1 MQWNTLQFSTAKR
14 NDTFPAKRKS
24 HYWLIGE
31 RWWPVRFTTCSQEA
45 LNLNMIHSSSA
56 QPRFLSN
63 WPVWVWPICSWAS
76 VNPDHFTGVC
86 VLGGGVVKQLAVPW
100 RITLTI
106 SCIVGRLLFLCQ
118 WQKNVFCERASTFF
132 FIHLFPFGWEKFGW
146 RFSTLFSNPGRL
158 QGNNHFSWN

>member
-1 MQWNTLQFSTAKR
+1 MEYTSVLNSKKKWYVSSQKEKSLLVNWRTVVVCTFYGVFTGSSELKY
-14 NDTFPAKRKS
+14 DTFIIRPAQVFKQ
-24 HYWLIGE
+24 LTG
-31 RWWPVRFTTCSQEA
+31 
-45 LNLNMIHSSSA
+45 
-56 QPRFLSN
+56 LSLTHLQL
-63 WPVWVWPICSWAS
+63 S
-76 VNPDHFTGVC
+76 VSEPWSLHWCVC
-86 VLGGGVVKQLAVPW
+86 VGGGGVVKQLAVPW